1 MISIFTKKNKKIIDT
16 SVLIDGRILGI
27 IRTGFWD
34 GEIIIPQ
41 FVIDEI
47 HQLIDSGNNQ
57 KRLKGERGLAV
68 LSQIKEIHPI
78 EIYYKQNQ
86 EMLEA
91 SGVDNKLIFLC
102 KELGAKMLTVDFK
115 LNEIAKIHG
124 IDVLNI
130 NDLNNAIRPQFIVG
144 DVFDVKIT
152 REGRFPGQG
161 IGNLED
167 GTMVIVK
174 DGQSNIGKVV
184 KVSVINFSQSPS
196 GRLYHAQFLR

>member
-1 MISIFTKKNKKIIDT
+1 MISIFGKRNRKVLDT
-16 SVLIDGRILGI
+16 SILIDGRILGI
-27 IRTGFWD
+27 IQSGFWD

-41 FVIDEI
+41 FVIEEI
-47 HQLIDSGNNQ
+47 HQLIDSDNSR
-57 KRLKGERGLAV
+57 KRLKGAMGLKIM
-68 LSQIKEIHPI
+68 SEIKAIRPI
-78 EIYYKQNQ
+78 EIHYKQNT
-86 EMLEA
+86 EMLA
-91 SGVDNKLIFLC
+91 AKDVDTKLIFLC

-124 IDVLNI
+124 IEVLNI
-130 NDLNNAIRPQFIVG
+130 NDLNSAIRPQHMVG
-144 DVFDVKIT
+144 DVFDIKIT

-174 DGQSNIGKVV
+174 DGQPSIGKVV
-184 KVSVINFSQSPS
+184 KVSVINFSQSSS